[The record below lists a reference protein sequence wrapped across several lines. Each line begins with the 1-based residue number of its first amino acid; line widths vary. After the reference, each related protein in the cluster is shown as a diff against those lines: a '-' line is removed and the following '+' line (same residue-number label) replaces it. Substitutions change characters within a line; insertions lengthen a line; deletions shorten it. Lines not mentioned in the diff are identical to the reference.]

1 MATPNAYQLQLTATL
16 LEDSTTVLSS
26 PGSQETGTVT
36 EAFGGLPQKIAGSAS
51 DTEFSLGGVTDPIF
65 IGVWGAEGVSFKL
78 AEGGTELNAYPFAC
92 VADAQDGLNVSSILV
107 SNGEADEKTFTILA
121 IE

>member
-1 MATPNAYQLQLTATL
+1 MATPNAYQVQLTATL

-26 PGSQETGTVT
+26 PGVQETGTVT

-51 DTEFSLGGVTDPIF
+51 DTVFSLGGITDPIF
-65 IGVWGAEGVSFKL
+65 LGVWGDEGVSFKI
-78 AEGGTELNAYPFAC
+78 ASDGDALNAYPFAC
-92 VADAQDGLNVSSILV
+92 LSDEQDGLGISQIWV
-107 SNGEADEKTFTILA
+107 SNSEADEKTFTILA